1 MEITKNTSKHS
12 ISSNFNYP
20 KIYSDIKEV
29 PEESKGYSK
38 SKVHD
43 AYANPGEWK
52 PVSHEV
58 LKSRLPPKHAW
69 QKSL

>member
-20 KIYSDIKEV
+20 KIYSDIIEV

-43 AYANPGEWK
+43 AMLILESENL
-52 PVSHEV
+52 SHM
-58 LKSRLPPKHAW
+58 KC
-69 QKSL
+69 

>member
-43 AYANPGEWK
+43 AMLILESENL
-52 PVSHEV
+52 SHM
-58 LKSRLPPKHAW
+58 KC
-69 QKSL
+69 